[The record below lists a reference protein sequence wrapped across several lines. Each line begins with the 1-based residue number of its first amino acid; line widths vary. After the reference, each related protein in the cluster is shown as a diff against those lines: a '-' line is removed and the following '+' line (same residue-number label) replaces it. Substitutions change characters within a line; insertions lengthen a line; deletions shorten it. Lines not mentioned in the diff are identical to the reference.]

1 MVNFYIK
8 VMQRK
13 KAELEKELEL
23 VQEKIAQVDED
34 LEKAQKIKAFQE
46 YIKTHKNSG
55 LDQDKIKKFILD
67 LAPSDS

>member
-8 VMQRK
+8 VLQGK
-13 KAELEKELEL
+13 KAKLEKELAL
-23 VQEKIAQVDED
+23 VKEKIAQVDED
-34 LEKAQKIKAFQE
+34 LEMAQKIKAFQE

-55 LDQDKIKKFILD
+55 LDQDQIKKFILE